1 MTLLTNPI
9 IISVVLMTLLC
20 LFRFNVLLSLLI
32 SALVAGIFS
41 HIEIME
47 TMSILIDGMK
57 GNLKTALSYILLGAI
72 AAAISRTNLTA

>member
-41 HIEIME
+41 HIEIM
-47 TMSILIDGMK
+47 
-57 GNLKTALSYILLGAI
+57 
-72 AAAISRTNLTA
+72 